1 MITGYFS
8 LSGFL
13 SLCVIIHFFL
23 SAKEPPP
30 TTDHC
35 FFQGK
40 KTAVNL
46 SVLPSLPLLCSLL
59 INWDFAWLNFK
70 RPLEKTAL
78 LGCESLNLSSEL
90 WVFKSQGIMRL
101 LNGEDK
107 IQQCTNYSKKLEVMW
122 SVLHG
127 YKSIR
132 VQLGSIKLTVIVNTR
147 SICVRNVLRH
157 ILWSFISSSYY
168 IVVCL
173 ADGQVDVSVWKC
185 PSQLI
190 RCVKGPQCSVD
201 TNTLHFTKWWY

>member
-1 MITGYFS
+1 MQSDISLQCQICNTDSLLKITGLCKTGFAPSGSIIIKNLWNHYWLMITGYFT
-8 LSGFL
+8 LSDFL
-13 SLCVIIHFFL
+13 SLCVIIHFFF

-107 IQQCTNYSKKLEVMW
+107 IQQCTNYAKKW
-122 SVLHG
+122 
-127 YKSIR
+127 
-132 VQLGSIKLTVIVNTR
+132 KL
-147 SICVRNVLRH
+147 CGL
-157 ILWSFISSSYY
+157 SSW
-168 IVVCL
+168 L
-173 ADGQVDVSVWKC
+173 
-185 PSQLI
+185 
-190 RCVKGPQCSVD
+190 
-201 TNTLHFTKWWY
+201 